1 MVLNAKLT
9 SLSQDLRI
17 TQTEKERC
25 MGSSIRALRAIALVS
40 LLALPGVALPQDIPG
55 WYIGFGIGQSKFKG
69 ACDGLSPGATC
80 DDSDTAGKF
89 LGGYQ
94 FSKNFDLEFAYA
106 DLGQAKATSP
116 AGTTTLGT
124 KGFEAAGV
132 GMLPLGGGF
141 SALARA
147 GLFSWKVD
155 LKSPTGSADASGTD
169 LTYGFGVKYDFN
181 RDFSVRAEWQRY
193 KDVGDQNKTG
203 QGNIDFIGASLV
215 YRL

>member
-1 MVLNAKLT
+1 M
-9 SLSQDLRI
+9 
-17 TQTEKERC
+17 
-25 MGSSIRALRAIALVS
+25 SSYTRALRAVALAS
-40 LLALPGVALPQDIPG
+40 LLAPPGVALSQDIPG
-55 WYIGFGIGQSKFKG
+55 WYIGFGIGQSKFNG
-69 ACDGLSPGATC
+69 GCDSLPGATC
-80 DDSDTAGKF
+80 DDTDTGGKF

-94 FSKNFDLEFAYA
+94 FSKNFDLELAYA
-106 DLGQAKATSP
+106 DLGQAKSTSP

-147 GLFSWKVD
+147 GLFRWNVD
-155 LKSPTGSADASGTD
+155 LKSPTASADASGTD
-169 LTYGFGVKYDFN
+169 LTYGFGVKFDFN

-193 KDVGDQNKTG
+193 KDVGDQNTTG